1 MDFIIDGNA
10 YLNVAISVTRSMVF
24 RDKRFGNKYWV
35 NDILNDGG
43 KILKEEIKVKFKD
56 FCLNYLSSLIA
67 PIGNRLDRV
76 HLVFDSK
83 SWRKEY
89 VQSYFIEN
97 SFSTTSSPV
106 EFKYKGNRKKD
117 DSIYLFFEYFQN
129 EIVPKLVEE
138 SGINYYR
145 IKGTEGDDIIAH
157 LCEQLDEDIL
167 IYTVDGDLRQLT
179 HSKNN
184 VMLIYP
190 KQSSG
195 HKKIFVPREF
205 KPERAT
211 EEENFF
217 SLTESSILEPTRV
230 KIVDSFKR
238 KEYVEYEVDPVEEI
252 FLKILRGDPKDNIP
266 KMDKITPTKASNI
279 ISDIKESYGERSID
293 LLDED
298 DSEFIGF
305 IIERISVYNKIKD
318 LQKIIDTRKHFDLNT
333 RLVRLRTR
341 LFPEDVIGSLNE
353 DFKDRILTNFIPSK
367 FNHLKNNTYLI

>member
-43 KILKEEIKVKFKD
+43 KILKEEINVKFKD

-266 KMDKITPTKASNI
+266 KMDKITTTKASNI